1 MLKPRFEGQPQID
14 AYGDFGFWL
23 ASQRF
28 EGSVILTPKGLYPW
42 GISSI
47 QDVTIDSLAPI
58 LAESNDIDF
67 LIVGSG
73 SQFLRF
79 PKQVTD
85 DLRKHGVE
93 PDFMD
98 TGAAARTY
106 NVLHSED
113 RRVAAA
119 IIAVAK

>member
-14 AYGDFGFWL
+14 AYGDFGFRL

-47 QDVTIDSLAPI
+47 QHVTTDSLTPI
-58 LAESNDIDF
+58 LEAISKIDF

-73 SQFLRF
+73 QHFQRW
-79 PKQVTD
+79 PKQVTEH
-85 DLRKHGVE
+85 LKKHGIE

-106 NVLHSED
+106 NVLCSED

-119 IIAVAK
+119 LIAVAR

>member
-14 AYGDFGFWL
+14 AYGDFGFRL

-28 EGSVILTPKGLYPW
+28 EGSVILTPKGFYPW
-42 GISSI
+42 SVSSI
-47 QDVTIDSLAPI
+47 LDTTVDSLFPVLEARD
-58 LAESNDIDF
+58 SIDF
-67 LIVGSG
+67 LIVGVG
-73 SQFLRF
+73 TQFLRW
-79 PKQVTD
+79 PKLVSEH
-85 DLRKHGVE
+85 LRKLGIE

-106 NVLHSED
+106 NILLSED